1 MSVRNILKIIPIFLI
16 STYTEAG
23 FIESIKAK
31 TLGNSVPFFLECV
44 NNLKNQKIIEFKASK
59 LCIDKYASILYKVT
73 NINSKDTANKAGTIT
88 LKITNNSNS
97 FVVKKIEYS
106 GFADCLT
113 EESNDKPACEK
124 QWFDNVKYVNISP
137 QASRTIK
144 LYDQFEISEDIAKGE
159 WAWHGKI
166 DKAYGFSLDY

>member
-44 NNLKNQKIIEFKASK
+44 NNLKNQKITEFKANN
-59 LCIDKYASILYKVT
+59 LCVDKYAGMLDIST
-73 NINSKDTANKAGTIT
+73 DGKDTATKSGTVKFRVI
-88 LKITNNSNS
+88 NSSNS
-97 FVVKKIEYS
+97 FVVNKVEYS
-106 GFADCLT
+106 GYVSCPT
-113 EESNDKPACEK
+113 ENYDDKPLCEY
-124 QWFDNVKYVNISP
+124 QSFDVTKY
-137 QASRTIK
+137 IK
-144 LYDQFEISEDIAKGE
+144 LTPHSDKSITLYDQFKISEDLVKGE
-159 WAWHGKI
+159 WTWYGKI